1 MQELILHI
9 SALPFWSK
17 FADTH
22 GMLAMIS
29 LILFGA
35 GLVLYLLNDSTKTQW
50 LKNVLLALFFNLT
63 ILDLFGLIVYIPYRA
78 EGGPRT
84 ILKSSETTSWLH
96 SIIFEHKEFLAY
108 APVVLIFAAF
118 FVTATL
124 GVSFNDKKYAYL
136 RKSVLAAL
144 ILSLVFVLTVA
155 AEAVMVTKTAPI

>member
-1 MQELILHI
+1 MDILIRNI
-9 SALPFWSK
+9 TALPFWSK

-22 GMLAMIS
+22 GMFAMIS

-35 GLVLYLLNDSTKTQW
+35 ALVLYWLNDSAKTQW
-50 LKNVLLALFFNLT
+50 LKNVLLVLFIN
-63 ILDLFGLIVYIPYRA
+63 ISVLDLFGLIVYIPYRA

-96 SIIFEHKEFLAY
+96 SIIFEHKEFLAF

-118 FVTATL
+118 SVTAML
-124 GVSFNDKKYAYL
+124 GSSFNDKKYVYL